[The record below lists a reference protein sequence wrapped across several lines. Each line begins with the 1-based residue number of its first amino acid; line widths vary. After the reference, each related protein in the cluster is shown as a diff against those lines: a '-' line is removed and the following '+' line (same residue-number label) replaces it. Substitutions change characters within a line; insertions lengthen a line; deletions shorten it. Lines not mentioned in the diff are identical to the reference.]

1 MPLFLELI
9 LAAIMSI
16 PVLLVAL
23 LVLLTIAGV
32 LWAPAADFKCNR
44 AARRRGL
51 PADLYHLA
59 GFRYSLQ
66 MLLPGIYL
74 TRLLSTSKKPLST
87 TAIRIGI
94 ILIYV
99 MWANAILFGFGFFFG
114 GFLHPDAA
122 FGPFGRYDESGRF
135 GLISHTG
142 AILITLG
149 LPVLNLLL
157 MIRCLRDLRRKR
169 REDSA
174 KPKSAENRYALPD
187 KAYTRPFSLTL
198 FGFMLGFFAWI
209 ILIFGIYGKCAFRDA
224 CVAGL

>member
-9 LAAIMSI
+9 LAAVMLISI
-16 PVLLVAL
+16 LLVVL

-51 PADLYHLA
+51 PSDLYHLA
-59 GFRYSLQ
+59 GFRHSLQ

-114 GFLHPDAA
+114 GFLHPDAV
-122 FGPFGRYDESGRF
+122 FGPFGRYDETGRF

-169 REDSA
+169 REDAQS
-174 KPKSAENRYALPD
+174 PKSAEDRYALPD
-187 KAYTRPFSLTL
+187 KAYTRPFAIVPWM
-198 FGFMLGFFAWI
+198 FILGIVAW
-209 ILIFGIYGKCAFRDA
+209 LYMTFGIYGDCTFG
-224 CVAGL
+224 C